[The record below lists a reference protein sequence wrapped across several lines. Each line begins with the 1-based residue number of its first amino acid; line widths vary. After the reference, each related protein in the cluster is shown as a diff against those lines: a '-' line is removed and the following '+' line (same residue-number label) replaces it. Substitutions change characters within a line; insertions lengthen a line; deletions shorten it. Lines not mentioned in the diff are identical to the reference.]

1 MIKKANLKKNIRN
14 IIRGLPLAGIIVSS
28 FLPLPATGRQLLILV
43 LLVWFQIFIL
53 FDIFQYER

>member
-1 MIKKANLKKNIRN
+1 MIKKANLKKNIRY

-28 FLPLPATGRQLLILV
+28 FLPMPATGRQLLILG

-53 FDIFQYER
+53 FDIFLHEQ

>member
-1 MIKKANLKKNIRN
+1 MIKKANLKKNIRY

-28 FLPLPATGRQLLILV
+28 FLPMPPTGRQLLILG

-53 FDIFQYER
+53 FDIFLHEQ